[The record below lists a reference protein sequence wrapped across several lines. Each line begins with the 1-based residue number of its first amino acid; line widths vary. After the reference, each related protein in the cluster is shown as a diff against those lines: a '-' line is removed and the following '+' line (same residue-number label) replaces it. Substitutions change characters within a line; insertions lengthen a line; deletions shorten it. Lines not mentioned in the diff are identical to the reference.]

1 MVVMIAMRIIS
12 FFYIAISN
20 LYVMSPVIPM
30 GKKNPQKQLKE
41 TISLTMCFF
50 TLKLVH
56 ALYSLI
62 AHLCIEFG
70 CFSNKYGHSL
80 SNLCKNSKS
89 VKPCLVNGIL

>member
-1 MVVMIAMRIIS
+1 MVVMIAMRIIR

-30 GKKNPQKQLKE
+30 GKKTQKNQKKLSIMEE

-50 TLKLVH
+50 TLKLVR

-62 AHLCIEFG
+62 LLIFV
-70 CFSNKYGHSL
+70 L
-80 SNLCKNSKS
+80 NL
-89 VKPCLVNGIL
+89 VVLVTNTDIIKFM